1 MSAIGHSR
9 VTPLIPGSPRRWLP
23 LLVLLLAVPLLMP
36 IATDTVV
43 AEDTEPPEWGNAT
56 RSDDT
61 TIEVT
66 LYDDE
71 SIATNTIQAD
81 DFTLTAGRVENV
93 SVTSIS
99 AAKGNKTG
107 ARVSLALESKVDKNN
122 VSVSLRNTA
131 NITDTAGNEL
141 PDEAVTATGMD
152 AVVPKYRDFNVTRVN
167 SSTAEITVETH
178 ERLDQLRVSIGGA
191 SLDTLNISAFTERT
205 GNSAVYTREYT
216 FPEEGEYSLLLM
228 SVTDRHGNNNSFSRQ
243 QTFLYDGTGPN
254 VTVTG
259 PRNATVGEPVAFSA
273 AETTDGQGVESIQWQ
288 VGDDTILSGENIT
301 VAFAS
306 PGSHEVAVT
315 ATDPFGNTETVTR
328 VVSVTGNGTVGNVT
342 VQQPNATVASVSVN
356 GTGQSQVIQP
366 QVGALT
372 SGPNGT
378 LERLTASFPSN
389 ESATLTIRSRQPPP
403 SFATATG
410 HTGISRFALDNGA
423 VPTAD
428 VLVRFTVNRDTLA
441 AVDAEPG
448 AVTLFRNSNGW
459 TPLPTEVADRTES
472 HIVYRATSP
481 SLSTFVVGVERVT
494 AADAD
499 SETATTNE
507 TATSEA
513 AANGTSTSESET
525 TETSTP
531 EPETQT
537 ETAREPDI
545 VVTNA
550 TAAPSTLSPGDRTV
564 ITVDLENRGTVSGDH
579 NVIVA
584 LNTSI
589 LTTRTVTVPAGET
602 RTTEFARSVPENR
615 TGELTVDGQRVGNVT
630 GDSGGLPIPAL
641 PSIGVPNPLSLWPD
655 GIVGTVLGGLLGVAV
670 GLYGVLKALAIYLG
684 Y

>member
-1 MSAIGHSR
+1 
-9 VTPLIPGSPRRWLP
+9 
-23 LLVLLLAVPLLMP
+23 MP

-81 DFTLTAGRVENV
+81 DFILTAGRVENV

-99 AAKGNKTG
+99 AANKSG

-122 VSVSLRNTA
+122 VSVSLRDTA

-141 PDEAVTATGMD
+141 PDETVTATGMD
-152 AVVPKYRDFNVTRVN
+152 AVVPKYREFNVTRVN

-178 ERLDQLRVSIGGA
+178 ERLDQLRISIGGA

-205 GNSAVYTREYT
+205 GNSAIYTREYT

-288 VGDDTILSGENIT
+288 VGDDTLLSGENIT

-366 QVGALT
+366 RVGALT

-410 HTGISRFALDNGA
+410 HTGISRFALENGA

-481 SLSTFVVGVERVT
+481 SLSTFVVGVERAT

-507 TATSEA
+507 TATSE
-513 AANGTSTSESET
+513 SET
-525 TETSTP
+525 NETSTP

-537 ETAREPDI
+537 EEPGQPDI

-550 TAAPSTLSPGDRTV
+550 TAVPSELGPGERTV
-564 ITVDLENRGTVSGDH
+564 ITVELENRGTASGDH

-602 RTTEFARSVPENR
+602 RTTEFARSMPDNT
-615 TGELTVDGQRVGNVT
+615 TGNLTVDGQRVGNVT
-630 GDSGGLPIPAL
+630 ADSGGLPIPAL
-641 PSIGVPNPLSLWPD
+641 PSVGIPNPLSLWPD
-655 GIVGTVLGGLLGVAV
+655 GIVGTVLGGLLGVAI
-670 GLYGVLKALAIYLG
+670 GLYSVLKALAIYLG

>member
-1 MSAIGHSR
+1 MSANGHSG
-9 VTPLIPGSPRRWLP
+9 VMPLTLGSQRRWLP
-23 LLVLLLAVPLLMP
+23 VLVLLLAVPLCTP
-36 IATDTVV
+36 IVTDTVA

-56 RSDDT
+56 RGDDT

-66 LYDDE
+66 IYDNE
-71 SIATNTIQAD
+71 GIETGTIQAD

-93 SVTSIS
+93 SVASVS
-99 AAKGNKTG
+99 AAEGNKSG

-122 VSVSLRNTA
+122 VSVGIRDTA
-131 NITDTAGNEL
+131 NITDTAGNKL
-141 PDEAVTATGMD
+141 PDGTVTATGMD

-178 ERLDQLRVSIGGA
+178 ERLDQLRISVGGP
-191 SLDTLNISAFTERT
+191 SLDTLNISGFTERT
-205 GNSAVYTREYT
+205 GNAATYTREYT

-228 SVTDRHGNNNSFSRQ
+228 SVADRNGNNNSFSRQ
-243 QTFLYDGTGPN
+243 RTFLYDGTGPN
-254 VTVTG
+254 VTVAG
-259 PRNATVGEPVAFSA
+259 PDNATVGESVTFSA
-273 AETTDGQGVESIQWQ
+273 AGTTDDQGVESIQWQ
-288 VGDDTILSGENIT
+288 VGDNTILTGENIT

-306 PGSHEVAVT
+306 PGSHEVTVT
-315 ATDPFGNTETVTR
+315 AADPLGNTETVTS
-328 VVSVTGNGTVGNVT
+328 VVSVTGNGTAGNVT
-342 VQQPNATVASVSVN
+342 VQQPNATVANVSVN
-356 GTGQSQVIQP
+356 GTGQPQRVQP
-366 QVGALT
+366 QVGPLI

-378 LERLTASFPSN
+378 LTRFSASFLPN
-389 ESATLTIRSRQPPP
+389 ESATFTVRSRQPPP
-403 SFATATG
+403 SFATATA
-410 HTGISRFALDNGA
+410 HTGISQFALDNGT
-423 VPTAD
+423 VPTED

-441 AVDAEPG
+441 AVNAEPG
-448 AVTLFRNSNGW
+448 AVTLFRNSNRW
-459 TPLPTEVADRTES
+459 TPLPTEVAGRTES

-481 SLSTFVVGVERVT
+481 RLSTFVVGVERAT
-494 AADAD
+494 AADVAV
-499 SETATTNE
+499 ETAATNE

-513 AANGTSTSESET
+513 ATNGTATSESET

-537 ETAREPDI
+537 ETSGEPDI

-550 TAAPSTLSPGDRTV
+550 TAVPSTLGPGERTV
-564 ITVDLENRGTVSGDH
+564 ITAELENRGTASGDH

-602 RTTEFARSVPENR
+602 RTTEFARSVPANR

-641 PSIGVPNPLSLWPD
+641 PSVGVPNPLSLWPD